1 MRNNFVETSNVKKF
15 LGAISALNQRGAREA
30 CLVVVDGLPG
40 LGKTRALQNWVA
52 QTGSVYLRAQQG
64 WTENWFLSD
73 LLKGMDVHP
82 PHSLQLKVE
91 RVKAE
96 LALRQSS
103 AVYAN
108 HTFSV
113 VIDEADYVSRREKII
128 ETIRGLSDGT
138 EIPFILVGMGKIN
151 TNLIRFPQVASRVS
165 QKVQFSKCSEE
176 DVRALLEGRCEVPVA
191 HDLVRFLHHASGGFN
206 REILEAIA
214 NIERFGK
221 RNEPGPEG
229 LTLADMAG
237 QVLLNDRASAKPI
250 RVPEGLA

>member
-1 MRNNFVETSNVKKF
+1 MKNVFVETSNVKKF
-15 LGAISALNQRGAREA
+15 HGAISALNQRGAAEA

-40 LGKTRALQNWVA
+40 LGKTTTLRNWVA

-73 LLKGMDVHP
+73 LLKAMDVHP
-82 PHSLQLKVE
+82 PHSLQQKAE
-91 RVKAE
+91 RVRGE
-96 LALRQSS
+96 LALRQSN
-103 AVYAN
+103 ALFTD

-128 ETIRGLSDGT
+128 ETIRGLSDST

-151 TNLIRFPQVASRVS
+151 DNLVRFPQVTSRVS
-165 QKVQFSKCSEE
+165 QRVKFERSTKD
-176 DVRALLEGRCEVPVA
+176 DVRALMAGRCDMPVA
-191 HDLVRFLHHASGGFN
+191 DDLVTFLHKASGGYN

-221 RNEPGPEG
+221 RNPPGPDG

-237 QVLLNDRASAKPI
+237 QVLLNDRASSKPI
-250 RVPEGLA
+250 LVPEVY